1 MFVPVKVTEHLAFDS
16 EQVVELSENELVEVN
31 VTVPVGVNGVP
42 AAVSVTIAV
51 QVDCWLITI
60 GVAQV
65 IEVEVDRGFTVI
77 VVGELWL
84 LA

>member
-1 MFVPVKVTEHLAFDS
+1 MKVTEHLAFDS

-65 IEVEVDRGFTVI
+65 IEVEVDRAFTVI

>member
-1 MFVPVKVTEHLAFDS
+1 MAFDS

-65 IEVEVDRGFTVI
+65 IEVEVDRAFTVI